1 MIPMKEGREKEQWM
15 TDEILEMVKRR
26 QETTE
31 MRATEYRTLGT
42 NAGRWKKFNEK
53 CREIE
58 RMGIIDTPR
67 VNKRNNKKK
76 DPLIDSMHEIKSGNA
91 HNKIKILER

>member
-1 MIPMKEGREKEQWM
+1 M
-15 TDEILEMVKRR
+15 
-26 QETTE
+26 
-31 MRATEYRTLGT
+31 
-42 NAGRWKKFNEK
+42 FNEK

>member
-42 NAGRWKKFNEK
+42 NAGR
-53 CREIE
+53 
-58 RMGIIDTPR
+58 
-67 VNKRNNKKK
+67 
-76 DPLIDSMHEIKSGNA
+76 
-91 HNKIKILER
+91 